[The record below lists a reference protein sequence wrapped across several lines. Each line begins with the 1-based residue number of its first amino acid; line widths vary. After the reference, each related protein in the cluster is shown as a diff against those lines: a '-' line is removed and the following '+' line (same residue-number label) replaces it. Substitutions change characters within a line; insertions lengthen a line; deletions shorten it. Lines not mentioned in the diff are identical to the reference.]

1 MNPEDFDD
9 PEQQIGDLR
18 SRRMEEERQR
28 RQIEEELRMRRIEEE
43 NDKKSIEKW
52 GRFDTEEE
60 KGGKQILRMISTGG
74 FESHF
79 AIGGSYLSIGSK
91 TKSCLT

>member
-1 MNPEDFDD
+1 M
-9 PEQQIGDLR
+9 
-18 SRRMEEERQR
+18 
-28 RQIEEELRMRRIEEE
+28 MRRIEEE

-60 KGGKQILRMISTGG
+60 KGGKQILWMISTGG

-79 AIGGSYLSIGSK
+79 ARGWKLFVNRQQNKVLSHLKNSIL
-91 TKSCLT
+91 LTSHYFNNV

>member
-1 MNPEDFDD
+1 MQYRIWGCRRTGPE
-9 PEQQIGDLR
+9 R
-18 SRRMEEERQR
+18 SWSEKNFGPK
-28 RQIEEELRMRRIEEE
+28 MRRRIAEE
-43 NDKKSIEKW
+43 NDKSTKEKG

-60 KGGKQILRMISTGG
+60 KGGKQILWMVSTGG